1 MPWKH
6 ETPNTLDDILVTR
19 QATLQPEWA
28 IAERLEEIARV
39 LNQLCVLLDERLTP
53 PA

>member
-1 MPWKH
+1 MNTWKH
-6 ETPNTLDDILVTR
+6 PTPDTIDTIEVTR

-28 IAERLEEIARV
+28 IAERLETIAALLERIADT
-39 LNQLCVLLDERLTP
+39 LNP

>member
-1 MPWKH
+1 MLWKH
-6 ETPNTLDDILVTR
+6 EIPNTIDDIQVTR

-28 IAERLEEIARV
+28 IAERLETICALLERIA
-39 LNQLCVLLDERLTP
+39 DAIAPITP